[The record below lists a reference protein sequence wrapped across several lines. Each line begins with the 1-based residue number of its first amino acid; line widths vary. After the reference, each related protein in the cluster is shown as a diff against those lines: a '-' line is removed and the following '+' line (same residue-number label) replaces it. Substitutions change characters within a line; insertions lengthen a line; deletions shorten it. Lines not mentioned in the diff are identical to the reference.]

1 MEADT
6 VEGTARLIER
16 LQAMTADQRLA
27 MQQAAVECYQERYA
41 LRNSAQEVYRAL
53 GLVAG

>member
-1 MEADT
+1 
-6 VEGTARLIER
+6 
-16 LQAMTADQRLA
+16 LA